1 MNELVELVRAYR
13 AASALHVRLRFGE
26 EIVARVGP
34 LLKEFVARRCREE
47 VVDDVLQEVLIAI
60 FKQMDGFRGRTDS
73 QFWRWCY
80 RIACFKTADHFRDQE
95 GKPTLSLDVEE
106 VRRAAEATY
115 VESPPRPGE
124 RLDLEEAL
132 EWLRRS
138 RPPCVDL
145 LDAHYLKGLG
155 YQELA
160 QVQGEKPATIRMR
173 IKRCLALAR
182 KLVGKLK

>member
-1 MNELVELVRAYR
+1 MNDLVELLRAYH
-13 AASALHVRLRFGE
+13 AARALHVRLRFAE
-26 EIVARVGP
+26 EIIARVGP
-34 LLKEFVARRCREE
+34 LLKEYVARRCRAE
-47 VVDDVLQEVLIAI
+47 VVDDVLQEVLVAIATRL
-60 FKQMDGFRGRTDS
+60 DDFRSRTAS

-80 RIACFKTADHFRDQE
+80 RIACFKTADQFRDQQGE
-95 GKPTLSLDVEE
+95 PTLSLDVEE

-124 RLDLEEAL
+124 RLDLQEAL

-145 LDAHYLKGLG
+145 LDAHYVQGLD
-155 YQELA
+155 YQDLA
-160 QVQGEKPATIRMR
+160 KALGEKPATIRMR

-182 KLVGKLK
+182 ELAGKLK